1 MLMNVRE
8 MLTKAWQ
15 NGYAVGAFN
24 TVNIETTRGI
34 LDAARAMQS
43 PVIIQMTEKSLEYA
57 GGRVLFEMVNHTAE
71 YYYPEVPM
79 SIHLDHGKSFEIV
92 ERAVEIGFPSVMYD
106 GSRHHYA
113 DNVAVTKKVVELCH
127 AKGVT
132 VQAELGS
139 VPYLGEMSTAGE
151 VDWEPYMTKPE
162 QAQDFVEQTGIDV
175 LAVAIGNAHGFVP
188 ERATPDYD
196 RLSAIRERVSAP
208 IVMHGASDWDAGR
221 VGEVM
226 RRGVSCFNV
235 DTATRLAFLGQLK
248 RTLTTTEETDLR
260 KVLGGARDAVQQV
273 VSEKMRI
280 FASAG
285 KWKD

>member
-1 MLMNVRE
+1 M
-8 MLTKAWQ
+8 KAWQ

-43 PVIIQMTEKSLEYA
+43 PVILQMTEKSLEYA
-57 GGRVLFEMVNHTAE
+57 GGRVLFEMVKHTAE

-106 GSRHHYA
+106 GSRHHYT
-113 DNVAVTKKVVELCH
+113 DNVAVTKKVVEICH
-127 AKGVT
+127 AKGVS

-139 VPYLGEMSTAGE
+139 VPYLGEMATTGE
-151 VDWEPYMTKPE
+151 VNWEPYMTKPE
-162 QAQDFVEQTGIDV
+162 QAQDFFEQTGIDV

-188 ERATPDYD
+188 ERSTPDYE
-196 RLSAIRERVSAP
+196 RLSMIRERVPVP
-208 IVMHGASDWDAGR
+208 IVMHGASDWDATR
-221 VGEVM
+221 VGEVI

-248 RTLTTTEETDLR
+248 RTLTMTEETDLR
-260 KVLGGARDAVQQV
+260 KVLGGARDAVQQS